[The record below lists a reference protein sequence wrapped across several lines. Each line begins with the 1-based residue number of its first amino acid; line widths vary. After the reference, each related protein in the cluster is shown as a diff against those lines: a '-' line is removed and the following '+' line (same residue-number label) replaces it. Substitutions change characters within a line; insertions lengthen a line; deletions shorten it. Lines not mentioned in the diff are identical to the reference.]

1 VTHFP
6 HCVAFVCMLIFLK
19 MRLHIRVFSDL
30 CGNKEC
36 VTKGNNQ
43 AVTTRNQK
51 LQTKSAGK
59 FSLFLTPI
67 HYDLHFSVV
76 WGLVLRISN
85 QKFASSDVV
94 TIFFFF
100 YFVCLAVTCSSTTQ
114 RVLHSYFFTTTM
126 VTRKRNNV
134 TLSVYCLSCNLLQS
148 EECVKNSESF

>member
-1 VTHFP
+1 MIQFT
-6 HCVAFVCMLIFLK
+6 HCVAFVCTLIFLN

-36 VTKGNNQ
+36 VTKGKNQ

-59 FSLFLTPI
+59 FSLFLTTI
-67 HYDLHFSVV
+67 HYALHFSVV

-94 TIFFFF
+94 TIYFFLFCIF
-100 YFVCLAVTCSSTTQ
+100 GSNLQLNNTQ
-114 RVLHSYFFTTTM
+114 RISLLLFHY
-126 VTRKRNNV
+126 NNGY
-134 TLSVYCLSCNLLQS
+134 TKAQQCYIIRILPIL
-148 EECVKNSESF
+148 